1 MLGYEQAA
9 SCAPSTGSTRVK
21 IFREWGM
28 LVRHSGQMD
37 ATDQAI
43 EKFEESLVHAVWI
56 AQQLNE

>member
-1 MLGYEQAA
+1 
-9 SCAPSTGSTRVK
+9 
-21 IFREWGM
+21 
-28 LVRHSGQMD
+28 MD